1 MARRSPSP
9 RMVRGLAL
17 ASLASQIGIV
27 VTGGAV
33 RLTGSGL
40 GCPTFPRCTAES
52 YVNTPEYGIHGFIEF
67 GNRLLTFVL
76 AGIALATLVAVLLQR
91 PRRRDLVEPAVVLFL
106 GIPIQAL
113 IGGITVLTE
122 LNPWVVML
130 HFVAS
135 AALVGVAT
143 VLVRRT
149 REPAG
154 PVRLVGGP
162 VAGPWLRRYAWVVV
176 GVTYVVIYLG
186 TIVTGSG
193 PHAGDEM
200 AVRTGLDPE
209 SVSQLHVDVVFLL
222 LGLTVGLWFAARA
235 AGSPGRLARV
245 TAILLGVELAQG
257 VIGFSQYFT
266 GLPIVLVGLHMFGS
280 MVLVVAAVS
289 VLLATRERVDPGSV
303 ATRRGGGGL
312 SAEHEDVDA
321 DRDEDNGQV
330 RDGRMEQAHGSQ
342 GVLR

>member
-1 MARRSPSP
+1 MLDRSPAP
-9 RMVRGLAL
+9 ALVQRLAL
-17 ASLASQIGIV
+17 ASLVSQIGIV

-40 GCPTFPRCTAES
+40 GCPTFPRCTEES

-76 AGIALATLVAVLLQR
+76 AGIALATLVAVLRQR

-106 GIPIQAL
+106 GIPVQAL

-135 AALVGVAT
+135 AALIGVAT
-143 VLVRRT
+143 VLVRRS

-154 PVRLVGGP
+154 AVRVIGGG
-162 VAGPWLRRYAWVVV
+162 VAGTWLRRLAVVIV
-176 GVTYVVIYLG
+176 VTTYVVVYLG
-186 TIVTGSG
+186 TVVTGSG

-200 AVRTGLDPE
+200 AQRTGLDPE

-222 LGLTVGLWFAARA
+222 LGLTVGMWFAARA
-235 AGSPGRLARV
+235 AGSPGRVARA
-245 TAILLGVELAQG
+245 TAVLLGVSLAQG
-257 VIGFSQYFT
+257 LIGFVQYFT
-266 GLPIVLVGLHMFGS
+266 GLPIVLVGLHMLGATL
-280 MVLVVAAVS
+280 LVVAAVS
-289 VLLATRERVDPGSV
+289 LLLSTRERVPVDP
-303 ATRRGGGGL
+303 A
-312 SAEHEDVDA
+312 SAQQQDVGA
-321 DRDEDNGQV
+321 DGDEDERQIG
-330 RDGRMEQAHGSQ
+330 DGRVEQPHRAHVGL
-342 GVLR
+342 G

>member
-1 MARRSPSP
+1 VRR
-9 RMVRGLAL
+9 LAV
-17 ASLASQIGIV
+17 ASLVSQIGIV

-40 GCPTFPRCTAES
+40 GCPTFPRCTEES

-76 AGIALATLVAVLLQR
+76 GAIALATLVVVLLQR
-91 PRRRDLVEPAVVLFL
+91 PRRRDLVEPAAVLLL

-130 HFVAS
+130 HFLLS
-135 AALVGVAT
+135 AVLVGVAT
-143 VLVRRT
+143 VLVWRS

-154 PVRLVGGP
+154 PVRPVGGP
-162 VAGPWLRRYAWVVV
+162 VAGLWLRRYAWGVV
-176 GVTYVVIYLG
+176 GVAYVVIYLG
-186 TIVTGSG
+186 TVVTGSG

-222 LGLTVGLWFAARA
+222 LGLTVGLWLAARA
-235 AGSPGRLARV
+235 AGSPGRVAGAALV
-245 TAILLGVELAQG
+245 LFGVELAQG
-257 VIGFSQYFT
+257 VIGFVQYFT
-266 GLPIVLVGLHMFGS
+266 GLPIVLVGLHMLGS
-280 MVLVVAAVS
+280 MILVVAAVS
-289 VLLATRERVDPGSV
+289 VLLTTRERVVGEAANPPAAPGS
-303 ATRRGGGGL
+303 
-312 SAEHEDVDA
+312 AENEDVDA
-321 DRDEDNGQV
+321 DRHEHHGEIG
-330 RDGRMEQAHGSQ
+330 DGGVEQPHRPQTA
-342 GVLR
+342 LR